1 MADDLSEEE
10 VDALSKAMG
19 DSPVEP
25 ASKTESADLTRK
37 ENRLRDPA
45 MSEAAPNIMN
55 GPRAISQA
63 QFMQL
68 EESLSS
74 ANVTPQELKRMH
86 DIRVNVEVILGK
98 AQLPLEKILQLQQG
112 NVVELDKL
120 AGEPVEIYANGKLVA
135 RAEVVVIEENFG
147 IKILE
152 IVGTK
157 QKLGVIAD

>member
-1 MADDLSEEE
+1 MADDLTEEE

-19 DSPVEP
+19 DSPVEAAP
-25 ASKTESADLTRK
+25 PKESQQ
-37 ENRLRDPA
+37 RDPA
-45 MSEAAPNIMN
+45 VST
-55 GPRAISQA
+55 GSRAISQA

-68 EESLSS
+68 EESLGS
-74 ANVTPQELKRMH
+74 ANVSPQEIKRMH
-86 DIRVNVEVILGK
+86 DIKVNVEVILGK
-98 AQLPLEKILQLQQG
+98 TQMSLDKILQLQQG

-135 RAEVVVIEENFG
+135 RAEVVVIEDNFG

-157 QKLGVIAD
+157 QKLGVIAE